1 MLICHNQN
9 INFDRWRVMRVNLD
23 VQSLRS
29 FIKVGETKSFTRAA
43 EALSLTQPAISQQ
56 IKRLE
61 DLLGVVL
68 FARENRQV
76 LLTLEG
82 EKLLGYAKDIVIC
95 NDKVGRLFERV
106 ERRETI
112 IVGMPEHFC
121 ERVLPK
127 IISSMATHFPTIQM
141 VVKVARSG
149 LLLDAVSEGRI
160 DLCLV
165 IDELEKMHER
175 PWHTLSV
182 RWFAGDSAD
191 VVDKP
196 HDVPLALFKPPCGFR
211 SLAIRSL
218 EECGIKWH
226 CVYESEDLMSLRSAV
241 QAGVGITLLPFVAQV
256 SGLRSLEGISSLP
269 VPPQFAVVSKERD
282 GWNPVYRCE
291 VLELIRSVWT
301 SEYVNASL

>member
-1 MLICHNQN
+1 
-9 INFDRWRVMRVNLD
+9 MRVNLD

-61 DLLGVVL
+61 DLLGVEL
-68 FARENRQV
+68 FARGNRQV

-82 EKLLGYAKDIVIC
+82 EKLFGYAKNIVMC
-95 NDKVGRLFERV
+95 NDKVGRLFEKF
-106 ERRETI
+106 EKRETI
-112 IVGMPEHFC
+112 TVGMPEHFC
-121 ERVLPK
+121 EGMLSQ
-127 IISSMATHFPTIQM
+127 IISRMATHFPTIQM

-149 LLLDAVSEGRI
+149 LLMEAVNEGKI

-165 IDELEKMHER
+165 IDDFGNTQE
-175 PWHTLSV
+175 PFWHTLSL
-182 RWFAGDSAD
+182 RWFAGEGAGVSDS
-191 VVDKP
+191 P
-196 HDVPLALFKPPCGFR
+196 QGVPLVLFKPPCGFR

-218 EECGIKWH
+218 EECGIKWR

-256 SGLRSLEGISSLP
+256 SGLKSLEGISSLP
-269 VPPQFAVVSKERD
+269 ALPQFAVMLKERA
-282 GWNPVYRCE
+282 GWSPVYRCE
-291 VLELIRSVWT
+291 VLELIRSVWV
-301 SEYVNASL
+301 SEYVNVSL